1 MARPRRIA
9 ALWLGLWMVALPA
22 AAQSPGVPFISIV
35 IDDLGD
41 RWDEGRQAV
50 ALPGAVACA
59 VLPETPHGARLAAL
73 AHAAGKE
80 VLLHLPLQPLQGK
93 AHPISLSAGM
103 AEAQREALLQ
113 RALASVPHVVGV
125 NNHQGSATTQ
135 QAEPMRWLMRAL
147 RHHGDLYFLDSYT
160 TAASLAQGIAQAE
173 GLPATR
179 RQVFLDAD
187 RNPAAIRKEWKRL
200 LQMARARG
208 SALAIG
214 HPFPETLA
222 MLREEIPRLGASIE
236 LVAPSELIRRQ
247 AGQRGLRTAGLSL
260 RLSETL
266 SWPGPASEE
275 SDEAEQPM
283 IEPLPPAGLSA
294 SEH

>member
-9 ALWLGLWMVALPA
+9 ALWLGLWTIALPA
-22 AAQSPGVPFISIV
+22 AAQSSGGPFISIV

-41 RWDEGRQAV
+41 RWEEGRQAV
-50 ALPGAVACA
+50 ALPGPVACA

-93 AHPISLSAGM
+93 PHPMSLSAGM
-103 AEAQREALLQ
+103 AEPQREALLQ

-147 RHHGDLYFLDSYT
+147 RQQGGLYFLDSYT
-160 TAASLAQGIAQAE
+160 TAASVAQGIAQAE

-179 RQVFLDAD
+179 RQVFLDAE
-187 RNPAAIRKEWKRL
+187 RSPAAIRKEWKRL
-200 LQMARARG
+200 LQMARTHG
-208 SALAIG
+208 SAVAIG

-236 LVAPSELIRRQ
+236 LVPPSELIRRQ
-247 AGQRGLRTAGLSL
+247 ARLRGLRTAGISL
-260 RLSETL
+260 RFSETL
-266 SWPGPASEE
+266 SWPGPSVENAEE
-275 SDEAEQPM
+275 PQPPTVEQA
-283 IEPLPPAGLSA
+283 PPPELHARES
-294 SEH
+294 

>member
-1 MARPRRIA
+1 LARPRRIV
-9 ALWLGLWMVALPA
+9 ALWLGLSMIALPA
-22 AAQSPGVPFISIV
+22 AAQSSGTPFISIV

-41 RWDEGRQAV
+41 RWDEGRQVV
-50 ALPGAVACA
+50 ALPGPVACA

-93 AHPISLSAGM
+93 PHPMSLSAGM
-103 AEAQREALLQ
+103 AEPQREALLQ

-147 RHHGDLYFLDSYT
+147 RQQGGLYFLDSYT
-160 TAASLAQGIAQAE
+160 TAASVAQGIAQAE
-173 GLPATR
+173 GLPTTR
-179 RQVFLDAD
+179 RQVFLDAE
-187 RNPAAIRKEWKRL
+187 RNPAAVRKEWKRL
-200 LQMARARG
+200 LQMARVHG
-208 SALAIG
+208 SAVAIG

-222 MLREEIPRLGASIE
+222 MLREEIPRLGMSIE

-247 AGQRGLRTAGLSL
+247 GRHRGLRIAGISL
-260 RLSETL
+260 RFSETL
-266 SWPGPASEE
+266 SWPRPANEDAGETDELMIDQAPLPALPASE
-275 SDEAEQPM
+275 S
-283 IEPLPPAGLSA
+283 
-294 SEH
+294 

>member
-1 MARPRRIA
+1 LARPRHIA
-9 ALWLGLWMVALPA
+9 ALWLGLWMIALPA
-22 AAQSPGVPFISIV
+22 AAQSPGGPFISIV

-50 ALPGAVACA
+50 ALPGPVACA

-93 AHPISLSAGM
+93 PHPMSLSAGM
-103 AEAQREALLQ
+103 AEPQREALLQ

-147 RHHGDLYFLDSYT
+147 RQQGGLYFLDSYT
-160 TAASLAQGIAQAE
+160 TAASVAQGIAQAE

-179 RQVFLDAD
+179 RQVFLDAE
-187 RNPAAIRKEWKRL
+187 RSPAAIRKEWKRL
-200 LQMARARG
+200 LQMARVHG
-208 SALAIG
+208 SAVAIG

-222 MLREEIPRLGASIE
+222 MLREEIPRLGAGIE

-247 AGQRGLRTAGLSL
+247 ARHRGLRTAGISL
-260 RLSETL
+260 RFSETL
-266 SWPGPASEE
+266 SWPGPVVENA
-275 SDEAEQPM
+275 DEAQPPT
-283 IEPLPPAGLSA
+283 IEPAPLPELPARES
-294 SEH
+294 

>member
-1 MARPRRIA
+1 MI
-9 ALWLGLWMVALPA
+9 ALPA
-22 AAQSPGVPFISIV
+22 AAQSSGRPFISVV
-35 IDDLGD
+35 IDDIGD

-50 ALPGAVACA
+50 ALPGPVACA

-93 AHPISLSAGM
+93 PHPMSLSAGM
-103 AEAQREALLQ
+103 AEPQREALLQ
-113 RALASVPHVVGV
+113 RALASIPHVVGV

-135 QAEPMRWLMRAL
+135 QAEPMRWLMRSL
-147 RHHGDLYFLDSYT
+147 RRHGGLYFLDSYT
-160 TAASLAQGIAQAE
+160 TAASLAQGMAQAE

-179 RQVFLDAD
+179 RQVFLDAE

-200 LQMARARG
+200 LQMARVHG
-208 SALAIG
+208 SAVAIG

-247 AGQRGLRTAGLSL
+247 TLRRGLRTAGLSL
-260 RLSETL
+260 RLSQTL
-266 SWPGPASEE
+266 SWPQPAADGADGAAESAPEIDESIIEQAPLPASE
-275 SDEAEQPM
+275 
-283 IEPLPPAGLSA
+283 G
-294 SEH
+294 